1 MKITRIQTY
10 LLRRQLSSSMKI
22 SRGGFSERTHA
33 IVEVITDEGIKG
45 LGEGVG
51 TASLVK
57 SILDGHM
64 GELAIGLDPFNIEQV
79 RRRLIDSQVYF
90 EAKGS
95 VICAA
100 SAIEMACWDIKGKA
114 LSVPTFELLGGCY
127 RDKINSYASD
137 IYWKENPSEMALDA
151 ERLVNMGFGT
161 IKAHLGYESPE
172 KDLNR
177 IKAIRSAIGPGIRMM
192 VDVNGGYDGLEA
204 YQASQLWESEDLFWL
219 EEPVNPNQVESLAD
233 LRNRVKVPIAAGENE
248 FRVHGFKNLLNLRA
262 IDVAMPDIG
271 RVGGIQEAKNIC
283 ALAEA
288 YGIVVSPHNFS
299 SGVLLAATIHL
310 MASTPNTQLLEL
322 DMSSNAVY
330 QEFLLEPLVINKG
343 YVNVPKYPGLGIE
356 MKPEI
361 LKKYVVSK

>member
-127 RDKINSYASD
+127 RDKINSYAKVLCFLKSL
-137 IYWKENPSEMALDA
+137 IY
-151 ERLVNMGFGT
+151 
-161 IKAHLGYESPE
+161 I
-172 KDLNR
+172 R
-177 IKAIRSAIGPGIRMM
+177 I
-192 VDVNGGYDGLEA
+192 L
-204 YQASQLWESEDLFWL
+204 
-219 EEPVNPNQVESLAD
+219 
-233 LRNRVKVPIAAGENE
+233 
-248 FRVHGFKNLLNLRA
+248 
-262 IDVAMPDIG
+262 
-271 RVGGIQEAKNIC
+271 
-283 ALAEA
+283 
-288 YGIVVSPHNFS
+288 
-299 SGVLLAATIHL
+299 
-310 MASTPNTQLLEL
+310 
-322 DMSSNAVY
+322 
-330 QEFLLEPLVINKG
+330 
-343 YVNVPKYPGLGIE
+343 
-356 MKPEI
+356 
-361 LKKYVVSK
+361 